1 MGSGTVDA
9 VCEAQQKHWSI
20 VQAKEFHA
28 KPALHNFSTARMSF
42 APILQLASLRTDPS
56 QTKPEEP
63 KSKLRWLVPS
73 PPLIRIIL
81 VFVIPAL
88 LSTLAIQAGD
98 VVASLA
104 WLKYWIVLSFAL
116 LLELILEQLLQNK
129 KKCAIPFTVVK
140 VLFLLWLVAPITW
153 NGSDT
158 THDYVIAPLVGLT
171 KEGGIQTGLWVAA
184 TAPVVKDAI
193 VTFGEGASLASYN
206 FATLTVEA
214 VGTAGGVTL
223 EAVTTFGGLAFEGIC
238 TYGGLTLEA
247 IYTFGGMVG
256 EASCL
261 AFSATMEN
269 SLVFL
274 EFSIDGISTLA
285 SVTFNGI
292 KDAVS
297 SEVVF
302 NTISVLK
309 EVVISVVV
317 GVQALL
323 KASLSNGEQYRLLAG
338 AINSIVGT
346 NSNPRLFSDIVKS
359 NVF

>member
-1 MGSGTVDA
+1 
-9 VCEAQQKHWSI
+9 
-20 VQAKEFHA
+20 
-28 KPALHNFSTARMSF
+28 MSF

-56 QTKPEEP
+56 QTKPEEA

-73 PPLIRIIL
+73 PPLLRILL

-98 VVASLA
+98 VAASLA

-116 LLELILEQLLQNK
+116 LLELLLERLLQNK
-129 KKCAIPFTVVK
+129 KQAAIPFTVVK

-158 THDYVIAPLVGLT
+158 THDYVIAPLVGAT

-193 VTFGEGASLASYN
+193 VTFAEEAGLATYHLGG
-206 FATLTVEA
+206 LTVEA
-214 VGTAGGVTL
+214 IGTAGGVTL
-223 EAVTTFGGLAFEGIC
+223 DAVTTFGGLALEGIC

-247 IYTFGGMVG
+247 IYTFGGMVA

-261 AFSATMEN
+261 AFSATIEN
-269 SLVFL
+269 TLIFL
-274 EFSIDGISTLA
+274 EFSINGISNLA
-285 SVTFNGI
+285 SITFNGI
-292 KDAVS
+292 KDALC

-302 NTISVLK
+302 DTICILK
-309 EVVISVVV
+309 EAVVSLVV

-338 AINSIVGT
+338 AINNIVGT
-346 NSNPRLFSDIVKS
+346 NSNPRLFSEIVKS

>member
-20 VQAKEFHA
+20 VQKGFHV

-42 APILQLASLRTDPS
+42 APLLQLASNLRTDPS

-73 PPLIRIIL
+73 PPLIRILL
-81 VFVIPAL
+81 VFVVPAL

-98 VVASLA
+98 VVAILA
-104 WLKYWIVLSFAL
+104 WLKYWIVLSSAL

-129 KKCAIPFTVVK
+129 KQCAIPFTVVK
-140 VLFLLWLVAPITW
+140 VFFLLWLFAPITW
-153 NGSDT
+153 NGSET
-158 THDYVIAPLVGLT
+158 THDYVIAPLVGVT
-171 KEGGIQTGLWVAA
+171 KEGGIQTSVWVAA

-193 VTFGEGASLASYN
+193 VTFGEEASLATYN
-206 FATLTVEA
+206 FAALTVEA
-214 VGTAGGVTL
+214 VSTSGGHALEGT
-223 EAVTTFGGLAFEGIC
+223 C

-256 EASCL
+256 EVSCL
-261 AFSATMEN
+261 AASATMEN

-274 EFSIDGISTLA
+274 EFSINGISTLA
-285 SVTFNGI
+285 SITFNGI
-292 KDAVS
+292 KDAIC

-302 NTISVLK
+302 NTISAMQ
-309 EVVISVVV
+309 EAVISVVV

-338 AINSIVGT
+338 AINNIVGT
-346 NSNPRLFSDIVKS
+346 NSNP
-359 NVF
+359 